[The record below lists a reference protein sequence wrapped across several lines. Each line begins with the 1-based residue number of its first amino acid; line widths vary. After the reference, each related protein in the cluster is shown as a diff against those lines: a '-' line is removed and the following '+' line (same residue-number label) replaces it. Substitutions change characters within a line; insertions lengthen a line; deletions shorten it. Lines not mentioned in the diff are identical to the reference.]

1 MKTFCI
7 RILKTLALVFAAGL
21 VAQTA
26 LLLLS
31 GLALRRANAE
41 LRQAGRPL
49 TPEEL
54 IPPEIPDSENA
65 AWLYTSAFALLRTEG
80 NAKTVLDLTGDSSF
94 LWTMNRTAQSYS
106 GNPESEY
113 ESRTLEALLQ
123 KEVIGNVL
131 RLVEQGTAR
140 PQCRFE
146 LEYFRGATLLPT
158 HLHGIAAVNSLLQ
171 AKALFEAHRGETEKA
186 WQTVATEARFADA
199 LRTEPVLH
207 SQNYRLGQ
215 LSDLADILQQ
225 VSAIALPDE
234 DTARRI
240 ADALEIA
247 GSPSLAQGLDF
258 ERVTRGTY
266 HLGQTEELWELGD
279 LLKGR
284 GGVTVRTDPF
294 LTLEL
299 LNPAVRQADRAALQR
314 TLRKMAEIAERPYW
328 ETPAQMDWRMDLP
341 KYCVF
346 ARSLATRQF
355 ELNYQVR
362 MQAKLRVA
370 RTAFALLRHKAAFG
384 NYPDT
389 LAGLDAQFLDETLL
403 DPYTGQPLVYRP
415 ESGGFVLYSLGE
427 NRTDD
432 GGQESKDPDKDLDL
446 VWRRAR

>member
-1 MKTFCI
+1 MKTIGI
-7 RILKTLALVFAAGL
+7 RILKILALVLAAGL
-21 VAQTA
+21 VIQTT
-26 LLLLS
+26 LLLFS

-41 LRQAGRPL
+41 LRRAGRPL

-65 AWLYTSAFALLRTEG
+65 AWLYASAFALLRTEG

-94 LWTMNRTAQSYS
+94 FQTVNRTAQAYS
-106 GNPESEY
+106 GHPESATER
-113 ESRTLEALLQ
+113 EALEALLQ
-123 KEVIGNVL
+123 KEVIGDIL
-131 RLVEQGTAR
+131 RLVEQGAAR

-146 LEYFRGATLLPT
+146 LEYFRGATLLFNHT
-158 HLHGIAAVNSLLQ
+158 YGIAAVNSLLQ

-186 WQTVATEARFADA
+186 WQTLATEAKFADA
-199 LRTEPVLH
+199 LRTEPLML
-207 SQNYRLGQ
+207 SQSFRFGQ
-215 LSDLADILQQ
+215 LSDLADTLQQ

-240 ADALEIA
+240 ADALETA

-266 HLGQTEELWELGD
+266 YLGQTEELWELGD
-279 LLKGR
+279 LLAGR
-284 GGVTVRTDPF
+284 GGVSLGTDPF

-346 ARSLATRQF
+346 ARSLAIEQF
-355 ELNYQVR
+355 QLDYQVR
-362 MQAKLRVA
+362 LQAKLRMA

-384 NYPDT
+384 SYPDT

-403 DPYTGQPLVYRP
+403 DPYTGRPLVYRP
-415 ESGGFVLYSLGE
+415 EGGGFVLYSLGE

-432 GGQESKDPDKDLDL
+432 GGRESKDLDL
-446 VWRRAR
+446 VWRRAD